1 MEHPFLRN
9 EMLWGPEAQ
18 ARLAR
23 AHVLLLGLGGVG
35 SYAAE
40 CLARSGVGELTLVDS
55 DTIALTNLNR
65 QLEAL
70 HSTLGQPKAEAVA
83 ARLRDINPDA
93 ELHPVHGLYDA
104 AHRDRFFPE
113 GCRYDYIVDAID
125 LVSCKLD
132 LAETALKLNIP
143 LIAALGT
150 GNKLDATLLQVTDI
164 SKTYGCPLARV
175 MRKELRT
182 RGIHHL
188 KVVFSPEQPAATA
201 TVPAH
206 KEDTSLSAPK
216 MEPDSGRPS
225 ATKETVGKDII
236 AKTRQDSPS
245 QSTPSRA
252 TSATVPKAT
261 ASKATAPKATPAG
274 TPIMEEIVAPAE
286 ELEEAAITTVTDTSF
301 LDANRKK
308 MKVAQ
313 LATQMNN
320 MIKGKVTDDKGEP
333 LIGANVTY
341 KGTTYGTITD
351 INGEFS
357 LPKKEGNAILTA
369 HYIGYNPVSIPADT
383 SKTMLIAMHENKTT
397 LNEVVVTGYGTQKK
411 VAVTGAISAVSIK
424 DLKKASGA
432 LQKSD
437 TLKDA
442 ATLQW
447 AVIPEPVTGMKQYK
461 KYLKKNLA
469 YPADDTCAEV
479 KGKVT
484 LTFFVN
490 KEGRPFDIKVKESL
504 CKSLDKEAIRLIQEG
519 PDWTYG
525 NQSAEITVKVHK

>member
-1 MEHPFLRN
+1 MKLLDYIRGLRKGKEAHRLEKESMKDPFLADAMDGYHQVEGDHDEQINKLRMKVNAHSAKKRN
-9 EMLWGPEAQ
+9 TYAVTWSIAACLIIGI
-18 ARLAR
+18 
-23 AHVLLLGLGGVG
+23 GIS
-35 SYAAE
+35 SYF
-40 CLARSGVGELTLVDS
+40 LFLKQNVGEEVF
-55 DTIALTNLNR
+55 IA
-65 QLEAL
+65 
-70 HSTLGQPKAEAVA
+70 K
-83 ARLRDINPDA
+83 
-93 ELHPVHGLYDA
+93 
-104 AHRDRFFPE
+104 
-113 GCRYDYIVDAID
+113 
-125 LVSCKLD
+125 
-132 LAETALKLNIP
+132 
-143 LIAALGT
+143 
-150 GNKLDATLLQVTDI
+150 
-164 SKTYGCPLARV
+164 
-175 MRKELRT
+175 
-182 RGIHHL
+182 
-188 KVVFSPEQPAATA
+188 EQPAATA

-206 KEDTSLSAPK
+206 KEDTSLSTPK

-252 TSATVPKAT
+252 TSATVPKGT
-261 ASKATAPKATPAG
+261 ASKAATPQATPAG

-286 ELEEAAITTVTDTSF
+286 ELEEAAITTVTDISF
-301 LDANRKK
+301 LDTNRKK

-411 VAVTGAISAVSIK
+411 RTVTGAVSTVSIE
-424 DLKKASGA
+424 DLKKAPGI
-432 LQKSD
+432 LQNSDTSKESD
-437 TLKDA
+437 TLKGSGNSQSSVA
-442 ATLQW
+442 
-447 AVIPEPVTGMKQYK
+447 PKPVMGMKQYK
-461 KYLKKNLA
+461 KYLKKNLIHPTDEA
-469 YPADDTCAEV
+469 CAKV
-479 KGKVT
+479 KGKVV
-484 LTFFVN
+484 LTFRVN
-490 KEGRPFDIKVKESL
+490 KEGRPYFIRVKESL
-504 CKSLDKEAIRLIQEG
+504 CKSLDKEAIRLILEG

-525 NQSAEITVKVHK
+525 NKIAEVTVKF

>member
-1 MEHPFLRN
+1 MF
-9 EMLWGPEAQ
+9 
-18 ARLAR
+18 
-23 AHVLLLGLGGVG
+23 
-35 SYAAE
+35 
-40 CLARSGVGELTLVDS
+40 
-55 DTIALTNLNR
+55 IA
-65 QLEAL
+65 
-70 HSTLGQPKAEAVA
+70 K
-83 ARLRDINPDA
+83 
-93 ELHPVHGLYDA
+93 
-104 AHRDRFFPE
+104 
-113 GCRYDYIVDAID
+113 
-125 LVSCKLD
+125 
-132 LAETALKLNIP
+132 
-143 LIAALGT
+143 
-150 GNKLDATLLQVTDI
+150 
-164 SKTYGCPLARV
+164 
-175 MRKELRT
+175 
-182 RGIHHL
+182 
-188 KVVFSPEQPAATA
+188 EQPAATA

-357 LPKKEGNAILTA
+357 LPKR
-369 HYIGYNPVSIPADT
+369 
-383 SKTMLIAMHENKTT
+383 
-397 LNEVVVTGYGTQKK
+397 K
-411 VAVTGAISAVSIK
+411 V
-424 DLKKASGA
+424 
-432 LQKSD
+432 
-437 TLKDA
+437 
-442 ATLQW
+442 
-447 AVIPEPVTGMKQYK
+447 MRY
-461 KYLKKNLA
+461 
-469 YPADDTCAEV
+469 
-479 KGKVT
+479 
-484 LTFFVN
+484 
-490 KEGRPFDIKVKESL
+490 
-504 CKSLDKEAIRLIQEG
+504 
-519 PDWTYG
+519 
-525 NQSAEITVKVHK
+525 

>member
-1 MEHPFLRN
+1 MKLLDYIRGLRKGKEAHRLEKESMKDPFLADAMDGYHQVEGDHDEQINKLRMKVNAHSAKKRN
-9 EMLWGPEAQ
+9 TYAVTWSIAACLIIGI
-18 ARLAR
+18 
-23 AHVLLLGLGGVG
+23 GIS
-35 SYAAE
+35 SYF
-40 CLARSGVGELTLVDS
+40 LFLKQNVGEDVF
-55 DTIALTNLNR
+55 IA
-65 QLEAL
+65 
-70 HSTLGQPKAEAVA
+70 K
-83 ARLRDINPDA
+83 
-93 ELHPVHGLYDA
+93 
-104 AHRDRFFPE
+104 
-113 GCRYDYIVDAID
+113 
-125 LVSCKLD
+125 
-132 LAETALKLNIP
+132 
-143 LIAALGT
+143 
-150 GNKLDATLLQVTDI
+150 
-164 SKTYGCPLARV
+164 
-175 MRKELRT
+175 
-182 RGIHHL
+182 
-188 KVVFSPEQPAATA
+188 EQPSATA

-225 ATKETVGKDII
+225 AIKETVGKDII
-236 AKTRQDSPS
+236 AKSRQDSPS

-301 LDANRKK
+301 LDTNRKK

-341 KGTTYGTITD
+341 KGATYGAITD

-357 LPKKEGNAILTA
+357 LPKKEGNEILTA

-397 LNEVVVTGYGTQKK
+397 LDEVVVTGYGAQKK

-442 ATLQW
+442 AISQKADSLQG

-525 NQSAEITVKVHK
+525 NQSAEITVKFHK

>member
-1 MEHPFLRN
+1 MKLLDYIRGLRKGKEAHRLEKESMKDPFLADAMDGYHQVEGDHDEQINKLRMKVNAHSAKKRN
-9 EMLWGPEAQ
+9 TYAVTWSIAACLIIGI
-18 ARLAR
+18 
-23 AHVLLLGLGGVG
+23 GIS
-35 SYAAE
+35 SYF
-40 CLARSGVGELTLVDS
+40 LFLKQNVGEDVF
-55 DTIALTNLNR
+55 IA
-65 QLEAL
+65 
-70 HSTLGQPKAEAVA
+70 K
-83 ARLRDINPDA
+83 
-93 ELHPVHGLYDA
+93 
-104 AHRDRFFPE
+104 
-113 GCRYDYIVDAID
+113 
-125 LVSCKLD
+125 
-132 LAETALKLNIP
+132 
-143 LIAALGT
+143 
-150 GNKLDATLLQVTDI
+150 
-164 SKTYGCPLARV
+164 
-175 MRKELRT
+175 
-182 RGIHHL
+182 
-188 KVVFSPEQPAATA
+188 EQPAATA

-411 VAVTGAISAVSIK
+411 ANLTGAVSSVDFEEQTKSRPITTVSSALAGLSPG
-424 DLKKASGA
+424 LQASSGSA
-432 LQKSD
+432 MPGEDNTTLRVRGNGTMNNASPLIIIDGMEGSLNAINPQD
-437 TLKDA
+437 IENIPILKDA
-442 ATLQW
+442 ASC
-447 AVIPEPVTGMKQYK
+447 AIYGARASNGVIFVT
-461 KYLKKNLA
+461 
-469 YPADDTCAEV
+469 T
-479 KGKVT
+479 
-484 LTFFVN
+484 
-490 KEGRPFDIKVKESL
+490 
-504 CKSLDKEAIRLIQEG
+504 
-519 PDWTYG
+519 
-525 NQSAEITVKVHK
+525 

>member
-1 MEHPFLRN
+1 MF
-9 EMLWGPEAQ
+9 
-18 ARLAR
+18 
-23 AHVLLLGLGGVG
+23 
-35 SYAAE
+35 
-40 CLARSGVGELTLVDS
+40 
-55 DTIALTNLNR
+55 IA
-65 QLEAL
+65 
-70 HSTLGQPKAEAVA
+70 K
-83 ARLRDINPDA
+83 
-93 ELHPVHGLYDA
+93 
-104 AHRDRFFPE
+104 
-113 GCRYDYIVDAID
+113 
-125 LVSCKLD
+125 
-132 LAETALKLNIP
+132 
-143 LIAALGT
+143 
-150 GNKLDATLLQVTDI
+150 
-164 SKTYGCPLARV
+164 
-175 MRKELRT
+175 
-182 RGIHHL
+182 
-188 KVVFSPEQPAATA
+188 EQPAATA

-301 LDANRKK
+301 LDTNRKK

-357 LPKKEGNAILTA
+357 LPKKEGYEILTA

-442 ATLQW
+442 AISQKADSLQG

-469 YPADDTCAEV
+469 YPADDACAEV

-525 NQSAEITVKVHK
+525 NQSAEITVKFHK

>member
-1 MEHPFLRN
+1 MKLLDYIRGLRKGKEAHRLEKESMKDPFLADAMDGYHQVEGDHEEQINKLRMKVNAHSAKKRN
-9 EMLWGPEAQ
+9 TYAVTWSIAACLIIGI
-18 ARLAR
+18 
-23 AHVLLLGLGGVG
+23 GIS
-35 SYAAE
+35 SYF
-40 CLARSGVGELTLVDS
+40 LFLKQNVGEDVF
-55 DTIALTNLNR
+55 IA
-65 QLEAL
+65 
-70 HSTLGQPKAEAVA
+70 K
-83 ARLRDINPDA
+83 
-93 ELHPVHGLYDA
+93 
-104 AHRDRFFPE
+104 
-113 GCRYDYIVDAID
+113 
-125 LVSCKLD
+125 
-132 LAETALKLNIP
+132 
-143 LIAALGT
+143 
-150 GNKLDATLLQVTDI
+150 
-164 SKTYGCPLARV
+164 
-175 MRKELRT
+175 
-182 RGIHHL
+182 
-188 KVVFSPEQPAATA
+188 EQPSATA

-225 ATKETVGKDII
+225 AT
-236 AKTRQDSPS
+236 AP
-245 QSTPSRA
+245 
-252 TSATVPKAT
+252 SATVPKAT
-261 ASKATAPKATPAG
+261 APKATPDG
-274 TPIMEEIVAPAE
+274 TPMMEEMVAPAE

-341 KGTTYGTITD
+341 KGATYGAITD
-351 INGEFS
+351 INGEFT
-357 LPKKEGNAILTA
+357 LPKKEGYEILTA

-383 SKTMLIAMHENKTT
+383 SKTMLIAMSENKTT

-442 ATLQW
+442 AISQKADSLQGL
-447 AVIPEPVTGMKQYK
+447 VVPEPVTGMKQYK

-469 YPADDTCAEV
+469 YPADEACAEV

-525 NQSAEITVKVHK
+525 NQSAEITVKFHK